1 MTSSESVDLDPR
13 PVLLE
18 VRDAV
23 VHYGRIQA
31 LHGVSL
37 VVREGEL
44 VTLLGTG
51 NEAFADVLEAC
62 TVLVDGE
69 AAPPDALVPADARVD
84 VMPPFAGG

>member
-44 VTLLGTG
+44 VTLLGRRQRPWT
-51 NEAFADVLEAC
+51 ADGAS
-62 TVLVDGE
+62 
-69 AAPPDALVPADARVD
+69 ASRVSFR
-84 VMPPFAGG
+84 PYCP

>member
-1 MTSSESVDLDPR
+1 MTNSPETTPATDLDPR

-37 VVREGEL
+37 TVHDGEL
-44 VTLLGTG
+44 VFVSRSQWSDFDREGALTTP
-51 NEAFADVLEAC
+51 EP
-62 TVLVDGE
+62 
-69 AAPPDALVPADARVD
+69 APALISRLRLD
-84 VMPPFAGG
+84 